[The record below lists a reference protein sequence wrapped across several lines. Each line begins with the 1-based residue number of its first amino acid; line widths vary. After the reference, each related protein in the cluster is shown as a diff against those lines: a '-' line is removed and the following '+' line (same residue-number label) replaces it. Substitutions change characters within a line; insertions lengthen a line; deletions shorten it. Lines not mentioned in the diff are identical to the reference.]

1 MGTVVQVKPNIFFF
15 LVGIL
20 LFFPITGMTQSVQV
34 VLSDSIDDY
43 ELTTQDFLIYIDSTG
58 NEKFQNIT
66 SSEFQNHFT
75 KSSDDYLYTK
85 DTSAAYW
92 LKLNLKDQ
100 SKKERKWVLEY
111 LSIHAQDVRFYV
123 KGKDGSYIEEVVTGQ
138 SYPFNKRPY
147 KVSNIVFDFPSNLD
161 GKTFYVRMKSKH
173 MVGFEFKIRTNTYFT
188 RYAVNEY
195 YFLGFYYG
203 ILFIMAVYNFLL
215 FLNSG
220 IRTYIYYVFYV
231 LSCMLNSF
239 TEDGIGFQFLW
250 SRHPEWN
257 YFINNHLWGILL
269 LLTFVLYSAS
279 FLELRKNHRKYYRFL
294 IIVTLAYYILK
305 AVEIIF
311 PSFNSSNF
319 YIIPFLTVYC
329 IALLVY
335 RQGYRSAR
343 FFILGFTFV
352 LISIFILQLRNYN
365 IVDHNIFT
373 VYSFNYGIVLE
384 VVVLS
389 FALGDRIKMMKE
401 EKEKAQRVLIEQLEH
416 NHQLQ
421 EKVNKELEEKVN
433 QRTIQL
439 KDKTVEL
446 SEANEK
452 LKKLTDELNKFASK
466 LDLDNWE
473 LNKKIVEETKARMF
487 AKELSVDEFSK
498 IFPSEFSCLKYL
510 EEIKWGEGYKC
521 KKCGNGKFAV
531 KPKLLSRKCSKC
543 NYIESVTSSTIFHG
557 IKFPLNKAFYI
568 AYITSAKSDKLTVD
582 ELADTLQLNRL
593 TCWKFRKKVLEKE
606 GEIKKKSNITK
617 VENWEILIREN

>member
-1 MGTVVQVKPNIFFF
+1 MEQVKIIVYSFLIGIF
-15 LVGIL
+15 
-20 LFFPITGMTQSVQV
+20 LFFPLIGLAQSSQV
-34 VLSDSIDDY
+34 VISDSFDDY
-43 ELTTQDFLIYIDSTG
+43 ELTSKDYSIYIDTTG
-58 NEKFQNIT
+58 KDSYQKIT
-66 SSEFQNHFT
+66 SADFQNHFSKPT
-75 KSSDDYLYTK
+75 DDYPYIK

-92 LKLNLKDQ
+92 LKLTLKDQ

-123 KGKDGSYIEEVVTGQ
+123 PGKDGTYIEEVITGH
-138 SYPFNKRPY
+138 SYPFYKRPY
-147 KVSNIVFDFPSNLD
+147 KVSNIVFDFPSNYD
-161 GKTFYVRMKSKH
+161 GKTFYVRLKSRH
-173 MVGFEFKIRTNTYFT
+173 VVGFEFKIRTNTYFT
-188 RYAVNEY
+188 KYAVNEY

-203 ILFIMAVYNFLL
+203 ILFIMGVYNFLL
-215 FLNSG
+215 FLTSG

-250 SRHPEWN
+250 SNHPEWN
-257 YFINNHLWGILL
+257 YFINNHLWGIVLL
-269 LLTFVLYSAS
+269 FTFVLYSAS
-279 FLELRKNHRKYYRFL
+279 FLELRKNHRNYYRFL
-294 IIVTLAYYILK
+294 IFITAAYYIVK
-305 AVEIIF
+305 AVEVIF
-311 PSFNSSNF
+311 PTFNSSNF
-319 YIIPFLTVYC
+319 YIIPFLSVYV

-335 RQGYRSAR
+335 NQGYRSAR
-343 FFILGFTFV
+343 YFILGFTFV

-401 EKEKAQRVLIEQLEH
+401 EKEKAQRVLIEQLEQ

-421 EKVNKELEEKVN
+421 EKVNKELEGKVN
-433 QRTIQL
+433 ERTAQL
-439 KDKTVEL
+439 KEKTIEL

-510 EEIKWGEGYKC
+510 EGIKWGEGYKC
-521 KKCGNGKFAV
+521 KKCGNSKFAV

-617 VENWEILIREN
+617 VENWEILLREN